1 MQFLSTGTNRRT
13 DAYGGSVANRIRFVV
28 EVLEAMASVDGASRV
43 GLRICPGTD
52 FNDVHDE
59 NPIESHTTLL
69 GAIDRMGL
77 AYLHAIR
84 SPDPEIDVF
93 AMAREHFSGP
103 LIVND
108 RFDFESGQ
116 EFVGSGRA
124 DLVSYGRFFIGNPDL
139 VRRFREGA
147 PLADFDPKTLYTPGP
162 KGYIDYPTLD

>member
-13 DAYGGSVANRIRFVV
+13 DDYGGAVTNRIRFVV

-43 GLRICPGTD
+43 GIRICPGTR

-59 NPIESHTTLL
+59 NPRETYTALL
-69 GAIDRMGL
+69 DAIGRMGL
-77 AYLHAIR
+77 AYLHVIR
-84 SPDPEIDVF
+84 SPDPELDAF
-93 AMAREHFSGP
+93 AMAREHFGGP

-108 RFDFESGQ
+108 GFVFQTGE

-124 DLVSYGRFFIGNPDL
+124 DLVSYGRFFISNPDL

-147 PLADFDPKTLYTPGP
+147 PLADFDLKTLYTPGP
-162 KGYIDYPTLD
+162 KGYTDYPTLD